1 MLDSIAPLSKSFA
14 SYFESVA
21 EHTRLVLV
29 DEGLAIGGGVLGRGE
44 EHALVAPRLLVLAHA
59 AGLWLGRSS
68 APKLGTC
75 RAAICRAP
83 GDGRSSCGGFWF
95 GLLTLGLEAE
105 ASVAAA
111 AGAAAWAVAAKRF
124 GQTPG
129 LLCGRRGIGGQTYG
143 AWRFWRPWRSA
154 VSGQRMR
161 VSMEDESRKVGCRSF
176 FARMGDGDVADWGC
190 ISKLACP
197 ITQQRPCRQPG
208 TSSLDPRAVAG
219 LAFSPW
225 TEKCS
230 NGLSVDQSVNLAIKS
245 YAFGLPGIKVDGNDF
260 FAMYAIYK
268 AAAEYAKAGNGAV
281 LIEALT
287 YRKGAHTTSD
297 DPTKYRTKEEEL
309 EWDKTDPIIRLKKYM
324 DEKGIWKE
332 NEEELIEKYGLSQL
346 MDETQTEECLTGEL
360 ALKYYESVKNEM
372 EN

>member
-68 APKLGTC
+68 AAKLGTC

-230 NGLSVDQSVNLAIKS
+230 NGLSVDQSVNLATKYLS
-245 YAFGLPGIKVDGNDF
+245 SRCPAADGLDT
-260 FAMYAIYK
+260 
-268 AAAEYAKAGNGAV
+268 
-281 LIEALT
+281 L
-287 YRKGAHTTSD
+287 TTSRLAQRPIRFAPSHPPSSD
-297 DPTKYRTKEEEL
+297 GLRPIPPGPSPMEHPATIGGRGLMRLYSRTCRRPPSAPPRRIPSEHPQDPHVRLSTEGSTKARSH
-309 EWDKTDPIIRLKKYM
+309 PRS
-324 DEKGIWKE
+324 DEPQG
-332 NEEELIEKYGLSQL
+332 
-346 MDETQTEECLTGEL
+346 
-360 ALKYYESVKNEM
+360 
-372 EN
+372 